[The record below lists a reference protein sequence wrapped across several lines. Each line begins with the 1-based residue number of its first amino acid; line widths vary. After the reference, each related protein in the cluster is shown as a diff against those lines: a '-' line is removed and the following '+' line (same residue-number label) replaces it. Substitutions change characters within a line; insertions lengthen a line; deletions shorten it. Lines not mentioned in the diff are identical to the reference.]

1 MGCDAGTVIGVT
13 PLIDWSALPLSR
25 AGTDRAAARRSDPGN
40 LSRLLEAPTTRVIIV
55 RGGELALEPGEGH
68 RLALLPAAEAT
79 GAARSAL
86 VCDLGRSPRDDGTD
100 VLALVVPAGRPAVDI
115 EGVEAPTPAEALAS
129 GRRWAALR
137 DVGHLLD
144 AHDAGLATA
153 AVALAAWH
161 ARAPRCPSCGE
172 PTVAVSSGWARRC
185 EDEGVEHY
193 PRTDP
198 AVIMTVLDPAGRI
211 LLGHAAHWPERRFST
226 LAGFVEAGES
236 AEHAVRREVL
246 EETGVLVGRV
256 EFRATQPWPFPASLM
271 LGFVAHAETTEAVPD
286 GVEVTEARWFT
297 REGLAADVAAGRV
310 LLPMRSSIAR
320 ALIEEWFGAE
330 LPEPAST

>member
-1 MGCDAGTVIGVT
+1 MPT
-13 PLIDWSALPLSR
+13 DWSSLPLSR
-25 AGTDRAAARRSDPGN
+25 TGTDRAAARRDSPDN
-40 LSRLLEAPTTRVIIV
+40 LARLLAAATTRVLLV

-68 RLALLPAAEAT
+68 RLAFVPAADVVT
-79 GAARSAL
+79 AAELGL
-86 VCDLGRSPRDDGTD
+86 VCDLGRSPRDGGTD
-100 VLALVVPAGRPAVDI
+100 VLALVLPTTRPAVDI
-115 EGVEAPTPAEALAS
+115 EGVEAPTPAEELAS
-129 GRRWAALR
+129 GRRWGALR

-144 AHDAGLATA
+144 GHDAGLATA

-185 EDEGVEHY
+185 EDEGVDHY

-198 AVIMTVLDPAGRI
+198 AVIMAVVDADERL

-226 LAGFVEAGES
+226 LAGFVEAGEA
-236 AEHAVRREVL
+236 AEAAVRREVL
-246 EETGVLVGRV
+246 EETGVVVGRV

-271 LGFVAHAETTEAVPD
+271 LGFVGHAETTTVTTD
-286 GVEVTEARWFT
+286 DVEVTDARWFT
-297 REGLAADVAAGRV
+297 RDGLAADVAAGRV

-320 ALIEEWFGAE
+320 ALIEEWFGGE
-330 LPEPAST
+330 IVEPA